1 MRSEMSFT
9 LDQIKTFR
17 KLDYP
22 PDLYQFDTIA
32 AGIEDGFE
40 HVSDENIEFFHHQG
54 YLVVKDAFNTAK
66 SKVRLKGSIIW

>member
-1 MRSEMSFT
+1 MSFT

-40 HVSDENIEFFHHQG
+40 HVSDEDIEFFHHQG
-54 YLVVKDAFNTAK
+54 YLVVKDAFNTAEIE
-66 SKVRLKGSIIW
+66 SAVEGIHNLI